1 MTGAG
6 CSSCNSAALAG
17 TSGGGRRKNR
27 RNNRMRGGAMPSL
40 SPASLTG
47 GDSFDRD
54 GPALANAAYGTYIN
68 DSLKLASIK
77 NVNAMAGGGKKKRS
91 KTAKK
96 YRSKSKSRQQ
106 RGGFTTQQNAGFI
119 LDHRNIDD
127 LCDAYPKIKV
137 LVDRLRESEK
147 ERNQEIS
154 YDKKSEDLIKDIKE
168 LTQGTMDEEESGQE
182 NRGGSGVQR
191 GGILELGAF
200 INEAAVPF
208 SLLVAQQRYKG
219 RSTKGYKG
227 RKSRKFR
234 GSRRR

>member
-1 MTGAG
+1 MSG
-6 CSSCNSAALAG
+6 CSACDSGLGVPG
-17 TSGGGRRKNR
+17 TSGGGKRNR
-27 RNNRMRGGAMPSL
+27 RRSNRMRGGAHLSL

-47 GDSFDRD
+47 DSFDSD
-54 GPALANAAYGTYIN
+54 GDKLANIAHNLYVKQNYE
-68 DSLKLASIK
+68 LASIK
-77 NVNAMAGGGKKKRS
+77 NINAMAGGGKKKRS

-137 LVDRLRESEK
+137 LVDQLRKSEE

-154 YDKKSEDLIKDIKE
+154 YDENSERLIKDIKKE
-168 LTQGTMDEEESGQE
+168 TQRQMDEEESGQK

-219 RSTKGYKG
+219 RSRKGYKG